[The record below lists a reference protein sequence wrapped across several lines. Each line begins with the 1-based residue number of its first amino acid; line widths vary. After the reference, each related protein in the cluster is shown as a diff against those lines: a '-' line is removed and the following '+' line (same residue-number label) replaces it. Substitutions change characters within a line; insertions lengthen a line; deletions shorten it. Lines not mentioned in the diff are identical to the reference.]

1 MSYVLNEKVM
11 IVLLMVGLIKRHSMN
26 FEEPKFLG
34 GRVKVEL
41 DLSKYKN
48 KSTFK
53 KCNSG
58 WYIIFC

>member
-34 GRVKVEL
+34 GRVK
-41 DLSKYKN
+41 YTN